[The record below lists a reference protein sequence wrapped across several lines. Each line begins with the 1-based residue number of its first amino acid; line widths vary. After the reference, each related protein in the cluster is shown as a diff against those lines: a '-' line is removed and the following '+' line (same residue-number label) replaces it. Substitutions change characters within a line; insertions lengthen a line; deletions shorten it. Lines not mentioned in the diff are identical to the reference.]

1 MLRLLG
7 ALGVFCALSWCGFQ
21 RALWYRQRV
30 DCIAAWQNA
39 LREGERQLC
48 DLGIQTPEWLGWI
61 REQKLLSAFAEQCQ
75 IGLERSDSLSA
86 AWRAALIQAEFPLE
100 KDELSVLASV
110 GEVVGRYDGSDLFL
124 GHVPG
129 ERGGEVVAQRQP
141 LLVVVLERED
151 ALVGAVLVGQE
162 FPQRVRVFHE
172 GRLHRLGQ
180 RL

>member
-61 REQKLLSAFAEQCQ
+61 REQKLGLTVKSLEEIPELINRMTEEEYKEMLQNVKKTGEHLREGSSLKKITDEIESNEQ
-75 IGLERSDSLSA
+75 
-86 AWRAALIQAEFPLE
+86 
-100 KDELSVLASV
+100 
-110 GEVVGRYDGSDLFL
+110 
-124 GHVPG
+124 
-129 ERGGEVVAQRQP
+129 
-141 LLVVVLERED
+141 
-151 ALVGAVLVGQE
+151 
-162 FPQRVRVFHE
+162 
-172 GRLHRLGQ
+172 
-180 RL
+180 